1 MNPEQWQRLNDLFQ
15 AVLLY
20 PPEERAAFL
29 THACAGNEEIRA
41 ELQSLLD
48 ADEQTPNFLE
58 KPAIVDAAKLLAANQ
73 SQSLI
78 GKGIAHY
85 RIEDKLGSGGMGDV
99 YLARDVKLGRK
110 VALKVLPS
118 IFIRDQDR
126 LLRFRQ
132 EARLV
137 LALNHPNIV
146 TIYDVGETP
155 DAYYIATEF
164 IEGCT
169 LRERISQGGM
179 TAEEVLDISIQLAS
193 ALSAAH
199 KADIIHRD
207 IKPENIILR
216 PDGYVKVLDFGIA
229 KLTANQGAIDY
240 STGNLNLEA
249 NTAPGIVIGTV
260 NYMSPEQ
267 ARGQT
272 LDSRTDIFSLGVV
285 IYEMVAGRL
294 PFEGETFNHVII
306 TILEKEPLPINQYI
320 PDLPEELECLVRKAL
335 QKNKEE
341 RYQLVKEI
349 LVDLKKLRQ
358 NLEAKAEVE
367 RSFVVDLTEIPD
379 QSTTIKHL
387 SARITDE
394 SVDTVETSASQSFTD
409 RVEYCLRRTLA
420 ILYGNKREKRF
431 LLFTASLL
439 ILFNPFFLPY
449 ILRVLNLKSST
460 GFTIV
465 WGAVAFIL
473 FVVMIWVAV
482 KEARVSPR
490 SAQPERQAIKGLRP
504 FSFQDADV
512 FAQLQR
518 QESLRECLATILD
531 DTFRFG
537 VLCGESG
544 CGKTSFLQAGI
555 WPSLNQ
561 QNYKAIYI
569 KFSDSNPFESIRD
582 TIQAQLQLPEEVL
595 ESDNLLGLFQSIKQV
610 YPTPL
615 VLLLDQFEQFFVH
628 HKRKIERKAFVQDLA
643 DWYQKGSSLPV
654 KILVC
659 IRGDFNYRL
668 IELQKALGY
677 FLGPHDSFRL
687 EKFEPGEAAEVFRI
701 IAQTEDITFDE
712 DFVKEVVTQELA
724 SREDGLISPVDVQIL
739 AWMIASQRA
748 TDERGFNRRAY
759 QKLGGVE
766 GLLERFLRRT
776 LKIRETESRRHTAI
790 KTLLS
795 LTDLERNTRGRALTI
810 SEMKRKLTGTTT
822 PNEIEETIRWLARS
836 DVRLLTPLER
846 NDVQVYELAHE
857 RLIPALRRIAG
868 QELSESDQA
877 NQLLDQR
884 VNEWLANNR
893 SSHFLLRWH
902 ELRLIQ
908 RYQVFLI
915 WGTHRDQKEFFLARS
930 RRKIRLAAIAFS
942 FVILLGLSYFGF
954 LYSPWGQIWRIKQE
968 IISLSERIHDDGTK
982 LKTIEALA
990 YLGDFDQALKMA
1002 EKLNWSSKISAK
1014 VSIARA
1020 FVRIG
1025 KNEKNDK
1032 LIEEGRRLIEELDFI
1047 GKEELLFPLEQFYS
1061 EVGDSLKANAF
1072 LKQKCNEL
1080 EKKGPESIAAFSRYT
1095 EAWRKIG
1102 VPAKAE
1108 EFLEQTRKDID
1119 LLDSNSRIYLLPS
1132 LAQNYAEI
1140 GNSSNAR
1147 SLIEEFYQASSK
1159 LQPDEQ
1165 MATFPKYA
1173 EACIKIYEPEE
1184 LLEKLEDMDTMLN
1197 RLKATYHDAI
1207 SLDHQGYY
1215 MFAIVNIYIKSGL
1228 IKKDKRFL
1236 ERARFLFDQRGY
1248 GIKYMVLSELAN
1260 AYSRLQD
1267 REVATELIKQVMNGA
1282 DRFPSFTKRRCYMN
1296 IVECYARLG
1305 DWSMARQIAE
1315 QTSDDESHLDALIRI
1330 VRVWVNGK
1338 IPDQFADDDI
1348 PIDYPFGFNGFL

>member
-29 THACAGNEEIRA
+29 TQACAGNEEIRA

-78 GKGIAHY
+78 GKSIAHY

-431 LLFTASLL
+431 FLFTASLL

-582 TIQAQLQLPEEVL
+582 AIQAQLQLPEEVL
-595 ESDNLLGLFQSIKQV
+595 ESDNLLGLFQSIKQAH
-610 YPTPL
+610 PTPL
-615 VLLLDQFEQFFVH
+615 VLLFDQFEQFFVH
-628 HKRKIERKAFVQDLA
+628 HKRKSERKTFVQDLA
-643 DWYQKGSSLPV
+643 DWYQKGSSLPIR
-654 KILVC
+654 ILVC

-712 DFVKEVVTQELA
+712 DFVREVIIQELA
-724 SREDGLISPVDVQIL
+724 SREDGLVSPVDIQIL
-739 AWMIASQRA
+739 AWMVASQKATEERA
-748 TDERGFNRRAY
+748 FNRRAY

-836 DVRLLTPLER
+836 DVRLITPLER

-868 QELSESDQA
+868 QELSECDQA

-893 SSHFLLRWH
+893 ASRFLLRWH

-968 IISLSERIHDDGTK
+968 LISLNEKMNDYDKSR
-982 LKTIEALA
+982 TIEAFA

-1002 EKLNWSSKISAK
+1002 DELSESTKSSTKIS
-1014 VSIARA
+1014 IGRA

-1025 KNEKNDK
+1025 KDENNNKY
-1032 LIEEGRRLIEELDFI
+1032 IEEAYRLTEGLDVA
-1047 GKEELLFPLEQFYS
+1047 GKEWLLFPLAQFYA
-1061 EVGDSLKANAF
+1061 EAGDSLKANAF
-1072 LKQKCNEL
+1072 LDQHCNGL
-1080 EKKGPESIAAFSRYT
+1080 EKEGPESIYTCSFCT
-1095 EAWRKIG
+1095 EAWKKIG
-1102 VPAKAE
+1102 NPAKAE
-1108 EFLEQTRKDID
+1108 EFLELTKEKID
-1119 LLDSNSRIYLLPS
+1119 LFDPNTKIYLLPT
-1132 LAQNYAEI
+1132 LAQTYAEN
-1140 GNSSNAR
+1140 GNASKAR
-1147 SLIEEFYQASSK
+1147 SLIEEFYQALSK
-1159 LQPDEQ
+1159 LQPDVQTE
-1165 MATFPKYA
+1165 TLPKYA
-1173 EACIKIYEPEE
+1173 EACVKIFETEE
-1184 LLEKLEDMDTMLN
+1184 LLKRLEDTETILN
-1197 RLKATYHDAI
+1197 RLVSTYPDRV
-1207 SLDHQGYY
+1207 SLNNQENYL
-1215 MFAIVNIYIKSGL
+1215 FNIVKIYIKSGL

-1236 ERARFLFDQRGY
+1236 ERARL
-1248 GIKYMVLSELAN
+1248 LSDRLKDENRYLPLSQLAN
-1260 AYSRLQD
+1260 VYLRLQD
-1267 REVATELIKQVMNGA
+1267 RDVGTELLNQALNGT
-1282 DRFPSFTKRRCYMN
+1282 DRLQSFTKGRVYTN
-1296 IVECYARLG
+1296 IAECYARLG
-1305 DWSMARQIAE
+1305 NWSMARQIA
-1315 QTSDDESHLDALIRI
+1315 QRTGDDSSHLDALIGI
-1330 VRVWVNGK
+1330 VKVWVSRRSS
-1338 IPDQFADDDI
+1338 DLDDEDRFQYY
-1348 PIDYPFGFNGFL
+1348 PIRIN